1 MKEGLRK
8 LLFKKTTTPEEAAR
22 VFSNQYLRPGKPNI
36 NKRISSSNNYY
47 NYGGINEYSICS
59 SYSRTITNSR
69 TKELPLERP
78 PEITDPLEALDMHVE
93 NITRPQAM
101 KDAFYFLEEGLDMVS
116 LVEGILRSAVMAGR
130 HSIDVSLA
138 IAPALHEYIKNLA
151 LDADIEFDEGFEK
164 PDQDKGIQYA
174 RDRGKERCLKN

>member
-1 MKEGLRK
+1 MSIA
-8 LLFKKTTTPEEAAR
+8 FAAPI
-22 VFSNQYLRPGKPNI
+22 PGQSLTAEPRN
-36 NKRISSSNNYY
+36 
-47 NYGGINEYSICS
+47 
-59 SYSRTITNSR
+59 
-69 TKELPLERP
+69 LPFERP

-116 LVEGILRSAVMAGR
+116 LVEGILRSAVMAGL

-138 IAPALHEYIKNLA
+138 IAPALHEYILSLA

-174 RDRGKERCLKN
+174 RDRSKALKMLEELRESDGEGSIMEEHEEPEEMTMEQEEPLEEAPRGLMART